1 MYKEYNDQELI
12 YLIGENS
19 EEATKILYD
28 KYNYLINMKVK
39 KYLVQGRKMGLEYND
54 LFQEGMLG
62 LSEAIKGYKDGK
74 ETKFSSFA
82 NLCIDRQLYSTLARA
97 GRKKHTILN
106 ESVSLDTS
114 PEDDEKPLIKF
125 LFDKTSDPSLKFEN
139 NESKRNLINELN
151 DTLTPLEKD
160 VLGLRI
166 KGFEYKE
173 ISEKLNKTYKSVDS
187 SLQRI
192 KLKLKKLLL
201 KDK

>member
-1 MYKEYNDQELI
+1 MYKDYNDQELI

-28 KYNYLINMKVK
+28 KYNYLINIKVK
-39 KYLVQGRKMGLEYND
+39 KYLVLGKKMGLDYND

-74 ETKFSSFA
+74 ATKFSSFA

-106 ESVSLDTS
+106 ESFSLDSS

-125 LFDKTSDPSLKFEN
+125 LFDKSSDPSLKFEN
-139 NESKRNLINELN
+139 NESKSNLIFELN
-151 DTLTPLEKD
+151 NNLTPLEKD
-160 VLGLRI
+160 VLDLRI

-173 ISEKLNKTYKSVDS
+173 ISKKLNKSYKSVDS

-192 KLKLKKLLL
+192 RLKLKKIMS
-201 KDK
+201 KNK